1 MAWVGRGASGP
12 CAHALSLGTDP
23 ISAGFTTAR
32 SNEQIMQEGYI
43 AFDPIQYVAVIV
55 TKSLIIAFSVSVCL

>member
-12 CAHALSLGTDP
+12 YAHALSLETNP
-23 ISAGFTTAR
+23 ISAGFNTAR
-32 SNEQIMQEGYI
+32 SDEQIMQEGYI
-43 AFDPIQYVAVIV
+43 AFDPIQYVAVLD